1 MMMGG
6 GVGESM
12 DGMMKEDVCETLA
25 VCGGHCFQTKQF
37 QLALVYG

>member
-6 GVGESM
+6 GVGESK
-12 DGMMKEDVCETLA
+12 DGMTREDVCKTLA
-25 VCGGHCFQTKQF
+25 VCGGHWFETKQF